1 MIEAPAQTPGDPAP
15 AGRGERRLWWVWVA
29 SAVAAIVVL
38 LVAGRLARGGDG
50 DDRLEGA
57 HVPLTTSSGGTATLA
72 DFAGEPL
79 VVNFFAS
86 WCPPCRAEMPEL
98 ERVHTQVGDGVR
110 FLGVN
115 VDYDEST
122 WKSLVAESGITF
134 ETVFEPRQ
142 DLLREVGGK
151 GMPTTLLVTAD
162 GRIRHVH
169 TGALDAPALR
179 RLIQDH
185 LGV

>member
-1 MIEAPAQTPGDPAP
+1 MIEAPAETPGDPAP
-15 AGRGERRLWWVWVA
+15 AGQGERRLWWVWLA
-29 SAVAAIVVL
+29 GAAAAVLVV
-38 LVAGRLARGGDG
+38 LVAGRFSGGSDEQ
-50 DDRLEGA
+50 DRLAGA
-57 HVPLTTSSGGTATLA
+57 DVPLTTSSGGTATLA
-72 DFAGEPL
+72 DYGGEPL

-98 ERVHTQVGDGVR
+98 ERVHTEVGDGVR
-110 FLGVN
+110 FLGIN

-162 GRIRHVH
+162 GRIAHVH
-169 TGALDAPALR
+169 TGALDGAALR
-179 RLIQDH
+179 RLLHEH